1 MSAGCGSPV
10 LYEHRCKQ
18 VLSNTLFAA
27 MATRA
32 VVMVIRPFACMA
44 YWLIEST
51 KPSRFQSDDGDSWEG
66 PDGWG
71 VPVEEEP
78 DDSRS

>member
-1 MSAGCGSPV
+1 MSASCGSLV
-10 LYEHRCKQ
+10 LYEHECKQ
-18 VLSNTLFAA
+18 VSNTLLAA

-71 VPVEEEP
+71 VPKEEDQNE
-78 DDSRS
+78 SE